1 VIGKDFPIALW
12 EDDLF
17 VLSASFVNELVHSFM
32 EALFVVRF
40 PIAALIED
48 AVCFEAEAFERFGQI
63 AGLGIA
69 TSF

>member
-1 VIGKDFPIALW
+1 
-12 EDDLF
+12 
-17 VLSASFVNELVHSFM
+17 M

-40 PIAALIED
+40 AIAALIED